1 MRNPNFGRGTL
12 ERETNQSKDRKID
25 KCLSPEMV
33 QNMAYKVFFLYKK
46 MKEIGEE
53 LKQLRKKSGV
63 DISEA
68 SHDLNITEIELECIE
83 AGNAKAFK
91 DIYEL
96 KDKVRAYAKYL
107 GLNEDKIADEFNDF
121 LFEKTSKI
129 SMGDI
134 KKIKE
139 ESKKEEKD
147 EERVSSP
154 YTKIKINRR
163 EVAPIVLAIVI
174 LLLIAVVVYV
184 VLKNVRGEKDINR
197 ELIIMEGIYELT
209 E

>member
-1 MRNPNFGRGTL
+1 
-12 ERETNQSKDRKID
+12 
-25 KCLSPEMV
+25 MV

-68 SHDLNITEIELECIE
+68 SHDLNISEIELECIE

-96 KDKVRAYAKYL
+96 KDKVKSYAKYL
-107 GLNEDKIADEFNDF
+107 GLNEEKIDDDFNDF

-129 SMGDI
+129 TLVDL
-134 KKIKE
+134 KKT
-139 ESKKEEKD
+139 KEEKKQ
-147 EERVSSP
+147 EESEEDRVSSP
-154 YTKIKINRR
+154 YTKIKMNKH
-163 EVAPIVLAIVI
+163 EVAPIIFGIVI
-174 LLLIAVVVYV
+174 VLLIAVVVYV
-184 VLKNVRGEKDINR
+184 VLKNVKPKDNIVR
-197 ELIIMEGIYELT
+197 ELNIMEGFYEFT
-209 E
+209 K